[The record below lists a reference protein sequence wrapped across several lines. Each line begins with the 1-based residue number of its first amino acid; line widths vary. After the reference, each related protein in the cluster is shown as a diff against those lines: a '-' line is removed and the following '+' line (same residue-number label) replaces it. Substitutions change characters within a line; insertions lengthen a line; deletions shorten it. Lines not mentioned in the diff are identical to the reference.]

1 MTAGSV
7 DRPPILVL
15 GLGNQL
21 LGDDG
26 AGLRLLELLEAGQG
40 RAANVESLGGGTPA
54 VEFIDG
60 GTQGLALLGTIENR
74 QGLLI
79 LDAVGSGSAGE
90 VHSLDARDLAALR
103 ARRASTAHEGNAL
116 ELLEAATLLG
126 VAPARTVVVGITPA
140 MLKTGIGLSPPVE
153 AALPEALRQA
163 GLALQSLISSLTA

>member
-7 DRPPILVL
+7 DRPPVLVL

-26 AGLRLLELLEAGQG
+26 AGLRLLGLLQAEREWG
-40 RAANVESLGGGTPA
+40 VS

-79 LDAVGSGSAGE
+79 LDAVGSGAAGQ
-90 VHSLDARDLAALR
+90 VHLLDAGDLAALR

-140 MLKTGIGLSPPVE
+140 VLKTGIGLSPEVE

-163 GLALQSLISSLTA
+163 GLALRSLISSLTA